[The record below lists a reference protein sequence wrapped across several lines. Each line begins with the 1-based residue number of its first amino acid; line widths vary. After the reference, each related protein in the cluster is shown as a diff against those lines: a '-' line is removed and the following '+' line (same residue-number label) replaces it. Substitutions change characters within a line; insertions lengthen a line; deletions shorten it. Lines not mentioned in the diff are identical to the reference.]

1 MKINSIGIQ
10 SYQHVPKRDEG
21 TIAPQTREQDAAS
34 VTIEPKDSLTTS
46 ALAIN
51 AKTGNYGKTLT
62 TEERRALELVFSRFK
77 DAGRFSANGRIES
90 EKAEIGLGQI
100 IDVKV

>member
-10 SYQHVPKRDEG
+10 SYQQLPKREDAA
-21 TIAPQTREQDAAS
+21 IAPQTREQEAP
-34 VTIEPKDSLTTS
+34 VTIEPKKSQTS
-46 ALAIN
+46 STVAVR
-51 AKTGNYGKTLT
+51 AKSGNYAETLT

-77 DAGRFSANGRIES
+77 DSGRFNATGRIES